1 MCSFKMIEIN
11 LLPEELK
18 AKPKAKKFG
27 VGIEIKYFLYL
38 IPFIIGLLICV
49 HIYLAIL
56 NITKNSQ
63 LRSLNNKWQEL
74 QPQRKILE
82 DFNKEY
88 AILSEDAAAIQQ
100 LTKQRINWAEK
111 LNKLSVNLPSGIWF
125 NEISISSG
133 NFILQG
139 SVVSLQK
146 EELSLINKL
155 IDSLKNDTAFFKD
168 FGNLELSSVQKK
180 IIGGYDIA
188 DFVLQGTLKS
198 K

>member
-1 MCSFKMIEIN
+1 MIEIN

-18 AKPKAKKFG
+18 AKSKAKKFG

-38 IPFIIGLLICV
+38 IPFVVGLLICV

-56 NITKNSQ
+56 NITKNNQ
-63 LRSLNNKWQEL
+63 LRTLNNKWQEL

-125 NEISISSG
+125 NEISISSRD
-133 NFILQG
+133 FTLQG

-155 IDSLKNDTAFFKD
+155 IDSLKNDTTFFKD
-168 FGNLELSSVQKK
+168 LNNLELSSVQKK
-180 IIGGYDIA
+180 IIGGYYIA
-188 DFVLQGTLKS
+188 DFILQGTLKS

>member
-1 MCSFKMIEIN
+1 MIEIN

-18 AKPKAKKFG
+18 AKSKAKKFG

-38 IPFIIGLLICV
+38 IPFVVGLLICV

-56 NITKNSQ
+56 NITKNNQ
-63 LRSLNNKWQEL
+63 LRTLNNKWQEL

-125 NEISISSG
+125 NEISIFSRD
-133 NFILQG
+133 FTLQG

-155 IDSLKNDTAFFKD
+155 IDSLKNDTTFFKD
-168 FGNLELSSVQKK
+168 LNNLELSSVQKK

-188 DFVLQGTLKS
+188 DFILQGTLKS